1 MEKKTQSYL
10 DLEIY
15 QLAKKFAV
23 EIHRM
28 TLDELP
34 KFEMFE
40 EGSQIRRSSKS
51 IGANIV
57 EGFGRKRY
65 KGEYIRFLT
74 YALASCDETKYHL
87 EMLWETGSLGQE
99 RSQYFLEGYDNLG
112 RKIYKFRQSIIL
124 SRSNTPASD
133 SRN

>member
-10 DLEIY
+10 DLKIY

-87 EMLWETGSLGQE
+87 DMLWETGSLGQE
-99 RSQYFLEGYDNLG
+99 RSQYFLGEYGNLR
-112 RKIYKFRQSIIL
+112 RKIYKFRQYIIL
-124 SRSNTPASD
+124 SRANTHSSD

>member
-1 MEKKTQSYL
+1 MKQSYE

-15 QLAKKFAV
+15 QLAKMLAIEV
-23 EIHRM
+23 HRM

-34 KFEMFE
+34 KFEIYE

-51 IGANIV
+51 VGANIV
-57 EGFGRKRY
+57 EGFGRKKY

-87 EMLWETGSLGQE
+87 DVLHGTASLKKDRFE
-99 RSQYFLEGYDNLG
+99 YFSEKYNELG
-112 RKIYKFRQSIIL
+112 RKIFKFRQSII
-124 SRSNTPASD
+124 D
-133 SRN
+133 S